1 MSLKR
6 RLALSFALLLVL
18 GLVNIIAH
26 TWGSSIRSDL
36 FKELQIVMRDQ
47 VSVRELEQEFDA
59 MHRKIRVIQTLIDA
73 GNSRPLTETEVSE
86 QINSLN
92 ALLSRIDM
100 LEQRVRE
107 AFEKNH
113 TIGQAKTLV
122 TSWVAYLEGLSAGEP
137 PVASLEDTTS
147 VYRSAMQSLVSLE
160 LSLVER
166 ASRINMDLNTAVD
179 TTNRITTLVFLATL
193 LATVLLAW
201 HIVTFTS
208 RSIRALHRGTEQ
220 WGGGNLA
227 YQVPPLE
234 GELGQL
240 AESFNHMA
248 RNLRVAMNEVKAASA
263 RADAANQAK
272 SSFLANMSHELR
284 TPMNAIIGY
293 SEMLIEEAGDDPA
306 MPVGDFVPDV
316 EKVLAA
322 GQHLLALINDVL
334 DISKI
339 ESGKMTV
346 YREVTDL
353 SQLLHE
359 VIVTV
364 QPMIDKNG
372 NKLLYQNELKDP
384 QTVTDVTRF
393 RQIALNLLSNA
404 AKFTR
409 NGDITLAVRDAN
421 HDGRDYVEMSVRDT
435 GIGMTN
441 EQVAQVFEAFIQ
453 ADLSTTKEYGG
464 TGLGLTISKKF
475 AELLG
480 GGILVDSEVGKGSCF
495 TLRLPRITLDRSA
508 DVAAHNGA
516 RRSESIQILLVD
528 DNESAREL
536 CFRNLKQTGYRVAC
550 AESGSRALELIGE
563 IEPDLILLDVIMP
576 EMDGWQFLEELRNR
590 TETTDTPVIIQSM
603 VHEREM
609 ADLMKVSAYLV
620 KPVDREVLVNT
631 VNDVLGVV
639 AEETADAG

>member
-18 GLVNIIAH
+18 GLVNIVAH
-26 TWGSSIRSDL
+26 TWGSSVRSDL
-36 FKELQIVMRDQ
+36 FRELQIVMRDQ
-47 VSVRELEQEFDA
+47 VSVRELEQKIDA
-59 MHRKIRVIQTLIDA
+59 MHRKIRVIQTLVDA
-73 GNSRPLTETEVSE
+73 GNARPVTEEEVFE

-92 ALLSRIDM
+92 ALLSHIDM
-100 LEQRVRE
+100 LEQRVRA
-107 AFEKNH
+107 AFGASR
-113 TIGQAKTLV
+113 TIGQTKTLV
-122 TSWVAYLEGLSAGEP
+122 TSWVAYLEGFTVDDL
-137 PVASLEDTTS
+137 PVATLEDTTS
-147 VYRSAMQSLVSLE
+147 AFRSAMQSLVSLE

-234 GELGQL
+234 GELGHL

-372 NKLLYQNELKDP
+372 NKLRYRNDLKDP

-409 NGDITLAVRDAN
+409 NGEITLAVRDAN
-421 HDGRDYVEMSVRDT
+421 HDGSDYIEMSVVDT
-435 GIGMTN
+435 GIGMTE
-441 EQVAQVFEAFIQ
+441 EQMAQVFEAFIQ

-480 GGILVDSEVGKGSCF
+480 GSLLVDSVVGKGSCF
-495 TLRLPRITLDRSA
+495 TLRLPRIAIDSSTE
-508 DVAAHNGA
+508 VAGQNGGPNP
-516 RRSESIQILLVD
+516 ESIQILLVD
-528 DNESAREL
+528 DNEAAREL
-536 CFRNLKQTGYRVAC
+536 CFRNLKQTGYKVAC
-550 AESGSRALELIGE
+550 AESGSRALELLGE
-563 IEPDLILLDVIMP
+563 IEPDLIFLDVIMP
-576 EMDGWQFLEELRNR
+576 EMDGWQFLEELRSR
-590 TETTDTPVIIQSM
+590 PETADTPVIIQSM

-620 KPVDREVLVNT
+620 KPVDREELVNT
-631 VNDVLGVV
+631 VNAVLGVV
-639 AEETADAG
+639 AEEAAEAG